1 MNSLDLLTQNALSKF
16 NDAKE
21 QIVKLTD
28 NCNKIV
34 INSNETLET
43 AKNLAKTAKKVESLI
58 EDKRKEITAPILAEK
73 KKIDDFAKAITNDL
87 NKAMTGLRSQ
97 ILSFEKKLEQE
108 RLAEARRLEEE
119 KRKLEESLREAAK
132 KGEIENRNDDA
143 QKLVEL
149 KDMVHSASNNV
160 TSNAIRK
167 IWTHDVVD
175 LNLVPREY
183 MMIDERKIKDAI
195 TAGIREI
202 PGINI
207 YQKETLVLK

>member
-149 KDMVHSASNNV
+149 KDMVHSASTNV